1 MKRKLLLI
9 KAIESHCRFRFSKI
23 QILRMLSHDINSL
36 KKMARFVAKAEKI
49 TPKNIPIRVVR
60 SRVNAATLLNER
72 NLRCKTL

>member
-23 QILRMLSHDINSL
+23 QILRMLSHDMDSL

-49 TPKNIPIRVVR
+49 T
-60 SRVNAATLLNER
+60 SRKYPNSGHTLTR
-72 NLRCKTL
+72 QRRKSA